1 MFERIIWAT
10 DGSASADAAL
20 TEVRR
25 LADDGGQII
34 AIHCMQLLAGR
45 AGGYTAE
52 PEEPEVLETIEEQ
65 VTQLQADGYR
75 AKLVTHRAYT
85 SVADT
90 IAALADEEEADLIV
104 CGTRGLTALAG
115 AVTGSVS
122 HRLLH
127 SAHAPVLVVP
137 EGAVAPEPSAGVPA
151 AT

>member
-10 DGSASADAAL
+10 DGSAGADAAL
-20 TEVRR
+20 VEVKR
-25 LADDGGQII
+25 LADDGGRIV
-34 AIHCMQLLAGR
+34 AVHCTQLLTGR
-45 AGGYTAE
+45 AGGFTAE
-52 PEEPEVLETIEEQ
+52 PEEPQVLEKIAEQ
-65 VTQLQADGYR
+65 VRHLQGAGYS
-75 AKLVTHRAYT
+75 ATLVTHRAYS

-90 IAALADEEEADLIV
+90 IAAVAAEEEADLIV

-115 AVTGSVS
+115 ALTGSVS

>member
-20 TEVRR
+20 TEVKR
-25 LADDGGQII
+25 LAADGGRIV
-34 AIHCMQLLAGR
+34 AVHCTQLLTGR
-45 AGGYTAE
+45 AGGFTAE
-52 PEEPEVLETIEEQ
+52 PEEPEVIDKIEEQ
-65 VTQLQADGYR
+65 VAQLQADGYR
-75 AKLVTHRAYT
+75 AELVMHRAYT

-90 IAALADEEEADLIV
+90 IAAVAAAEEADLIV
-104 CGTRGLTALAG
+104 CGTHGLTALAG
-115 AVTGSVS
+115 AITGSVS

-137 EGAVAPEPSAGVPA
+137 EGAVAPEPPAKVPA